1 LHPNN
6 KLVYAI
12 QKNLVISKL
21 SFNKQHSFISKYE
34 QGKESSNPNPKIQV
48 AVLLDVSNSMDGL
61 IDQAKA
67 QLWNMVSV
75 LGKAQCDG
83 KSPTIEI
90 ALYEYGRSNNNITE
104 GYVKQI
110 NAFSTDLDQVSK
122 NLFSL
127 STRGGDEYCGHVM
140 FTSLNDLQWDA
151 DTNNYKV
158 IFIAGNESFLQGN
171 IHYTSACLIAKQKKV
186 TVNTIFCGD
195 KNEGIK
201 LNWNLGAECGNGSYT
216 NINTDAKIKDIPT
229 PYDSAIFV
237 LNDKLN
243 QTYIGYGS
251 KGVSAPAQQKQVDDM
266 NKSLAESILVKRAI
280 AKSQKNV
287 YKNEEWDL
295 VDAYVADTTIIKRLN
310 TETLPASLKN
320 KSKKEIEQ
328 YIKTKNAERSA
339 IQKNIT
345 QLAIKRD
352 AYILAEK
359 TRNNN
364 SNTQPN
370 LQTEIEKI
378 IRSQGKRYNLIIN

>member
-1 LHPNN
+1 MQYKKTWLSVSFLLISSIVLLANTN
-6 KLVYAI
+6 KA
-12 QKNLVISKL
+12 KNP
-21 SFNKQHSFISKYE
+21 
-34 QGKESSNPNPKIQV
+34 SNPNPKIQV

-266 NKSLAESILVKRAI
+266 NKSLSESILVKRAI

>member
-1 LHPNN
+1 MQYKKTWLSVSFLLISSIVLLANTN
-6 KLVYAI
+6 KA
-12 QKNLVISKL
+12 KNP
-21 SFNKQHSFISKYE
+21 
-34 QGKESSNPNPKIQV
+34 SNPNPKIQV

-266 NKSLAESILVKRAI
+266 NKKLAESILVKRAI

-359 TRNNN
+359 TRNYN